1 MSRTASS
8 TQAQLEQ
15 WRAQGADQRDPVRFH
30 LMQTL
35 QARAAT
41 QPPAVRQVLED
52 KLAALVTAYAQAL
65 QPAPVSAPIPAPA
78 QPPAA
83 PKSRARNKRSA
94 APAPA
99 PVSARQALS
108 ELLTQMAGHTA
119 LLSDSSTGNA
129 AHAPHFPELPALDD
143 FRRTWATV
151 RTASQVRQ
159 SLQDAPADAGPLNSS
174 VLVHRCISLMRA
186 QAPGYLQHFLAYVDA
201 LSWMEQLQHGG
212 ALATEAPAPALP
224 GKKRSRSAA
233 PKRRA

>member
-65 QPAPVSAPIPAPA
+65 QPAQVSVPIPAPA

-83 PKSRARNKRSA
+83 PKTRARNKRSA

-129 AHAPHFPELPALDD
+129 AHAPQFPELPALDD

-212 ALATEAPAPALP
+212 ALANEAPAPALP

>member
-1 MSRTASS
+1 MSRTGSS

-65 QPAPVSAPIPAPA
+65 QPAPVSAPVPAPA

-108 ELLTQMAGHTA
+108 ELLTQMAVHTA

-129 AHAPHFPELPALDD
+129 AHAPQFPELPALDD

-201 LSWMEQLQHGG
+201 
-212 ALATEAPAPALP
+212 
-224 GKKRSRSAA
+224 
-233 PKRRA
+233 

>member
-52 KLAALVTAYAQAL
+52 KLAALVTAYAQAR
-65 QPAPVSAPIPAPA
+65 QPAPVSVPVPAPA

-99 PVSARQALS
+99 PVSVRQALS

-129 AHAPHFPELPALDD
+129 AHAPQFPELPALDD

-186 QAPGYLQHFLAYVDA
+186 QAPGYLQHFLAYVAA

>member
-1 MSRTASS
+1 MSRTGSS

-65 QPAPVSAPIPAPA
+65 QPAPVSAPVPAPA

-108 ELLTQMAGHTA
+108 ELLTQMAVHTA

-129 AHAPHFPELPALDD
+129 AHAPQFPELPALDD

-151 RTASQVRQ
+151 RTASQVLQ